1 MTDIRGEVSK
11 AIVHRIESPEFNSYN
26 LPNEYSRFDEL
37 VNVEITIPILTPPG
51 YPDGHCK
58 TVIDKCINKLNSL
71 GGGYSAS
78 SGGFGGW
85 EDPNTG
91 ESPAEP
97 HIKLDVDFSIERWSF
112 GADELRSIILMI
124 QDELLQQCVKLT
136 FNGVPISEPFN
147 LLGERVNS
155 FPSFEEFGEPD
166 SNYIERK
173 VIDAYLV
180 SSRSEF
186 IDALKKLV
194 TNVPEIEP
202 KTVSKNLAGICDYI
216 NGKKTSEI
224 LLVTGR
230 SGCGKST
237 QLSLIWNNSNNKD
250 LELFL
255 TSGRNISDA
264 YKDSKRWRNLI
275 DQVHSGKPIIIED
288 VCVNT
293 HSSRYQDHI
302 DAIFELQKSV
312 NSPLIVVTQTNKQL
326 GKLFRMNDIQLE
338 DEISLDL
345 SEENPDS
352 VIRLLSK
359 FHNVTI
365 DTEGVKMLEDAL
377 ASKRFTAR
385 EISQNLHACN
395 GGTVSKEIISTWEN
409 SLKLIEN
416 LLVGVDCDDVAKI
429 LGLHKA
435 INQPNALLRREIP
448 QSYALKLLGP
458 TSTDL
463 IEIGLVED
471 LRAKKCGLKLL
482 KTTAEIW
489 LDVSLGDLSGLKNSK
504 HFVTIRE
511 QFPLEQI
518 STYYMDFLTKIL
530 EHRKNIW
537 DGKEKHPLP
546 EEIAD
551 SWSQVGYGSFVFT
564 PDHPEKNKLNKE
576 EWQKIGEF
584 LHSFLLQENGER
596 NPWVDAKIVHDFSY
610 RGLMAAAYA
619 EDVEG
624 CFNLMTLHT
633 HSLRDLGKTEE
644 LEGIRKSQMDT
655 FQTPRTKLNY
665 AGVLW
670 EQGLLYEAMEI
681 CNSIISS
688 SNLDPYLEKMC
699 RNQLGLIYRD
709 LDEREKAM
717 QEFEKGLSIAS
728 NDNNSNLQLKLNLLN
743 LKMYQA
749 KNPSSLID
757 EYIEL
762 KDTIDINQEPLGY
775 AILCNKLGQIHLVE
789 YERNFMAY
797 SYTKSIGFDHGFG
810 LEISLMHRN
819 QALSYL
825 REAKKIRT
833 GLSDLQ
839 GLAGTNG
846 FIAKL
851 HQIEGDLDAAYEMY
865 AENYEWYYEKKEL
878 NGQIVSLMSMAK
890 IKIQQNDL
898 VHSTDLTT
906 KAFEL
911 ANKFGS
917 PRYIRQVKN
926 LVEEVIKLSK
936 SYS

>member
-1 MTDIRGEVSK
+1 MTDIRDEVSR

-51 YPDGHCK
+51 YSDGHCK

-124 QDELLQQCVKLT
+124 QNELLQQCVKLT

-166 SNYIERK
+166 SSYIERE

-202 KTVSKNLAGICDYI
+202 KAVSKNLTDICDYI
-216 NGKKTSEI
+216 GGKKTSEI

-237 QLSLIWNNSNNKD
+237 QLSLIWSNSNKG

-255 TSGRNISDA
+255 TSGRNIADA
-264 YKDSKRWRNLI
+264 YKNPRRWSNLI
-275 DQVHSGKPIIIED
+275 NQINVGKPIIVED

-293 HSSRYQDHI
+293 HSSKYQDHI
-302 DAIFELQKSV
+302 DAIFELQQNA
-312 NSPLIVVTQTNKQL
+312 NSPIIVVTQTNKQL
-326 GKLFRMNDIQLE
+326 GKLFRINDIQLE

-352 VIRLLSK
+352 IIQLLSK
-359 FHNVTI
+359 FHEVTI
-365 DTEGVKMLEDAL
+365 DIEGAKMLEDAL
-377 ASKRFTAR
+377 ASKMFTAR
-385 EISQNLHACN
+385 EISQNLHTY
-395 GGTVSKEIISTWEN
+395 GGGIVCTEIISKWEN

-416 LLVGVDCDDVAKI
+416 LLVGVDCEDVAKI
-429 LGLHKA
+429 FGLHKA
-435 INQPNALLRREIP
+435 INQPNALIKREIP
-448 QSYALKLLGP
+448 QSYVLKLLGS

-489 LDVSLGDLSGLKNSK
+489 LDVAFGDLSELRDSK

-518 STYYMDFLTKIL
+518 STYYRDFLTEIL
-530 EHRKNIW
+530 EYRKKIW
-537 DGKEKHPLP
+537 DGKEKYPLP

-551 SWSQVGYGSFVFT
+551 SWSRVGYDSFVFT
-564 PDHPEKNKLNKE
+564 PDHAEKNKLNKE
-576 EWQKIGEF
+576 EWQKIGEY
-584 LHSFLLQENGER
+584 LHSFLLRVNGER
-596 NPWVDAKIVHDFSY
+596 NHWVDAKIVHDFSY
-610 RGLMAAAYA
+610 RGMMAATYA
-619 EDVEG
+619 EDVERCYG
-624 CFNLMTLHT
+624 LMTLHT

-655 FQTPRTKLNY
+655 LQTPGAKLNY

-670 EQGLLYEAMEI
+670 EQGLLNEAKEI
-681 CNSIISS
+681 CISIISS
-688 SNLDPYLEKMC
+688 NNLDPYLEKMC

-709 LDEREKAM
+709 LDERQKAK

-728 NDNNSNLQLKLNLLN
+728 KDDNSNLQLKLNLLN
-743 LKMYQA
+743 LKLYQA
-749 KNPSSLID
+749 KELSPLID

-762 KDTIDINQEPLGY
+762 KDTIDIIREPLGY
-775 AILCNKLGQIHLVE
+775 AIVCNKLGQIHLAE

-797 SYTKSIGFDHGFG
+797 LYTKSMGFDYG
-810 LEISLMHRN
+810 LEISLMHRG
-819 QALSYL
+819 QALNYL
-825 REAKKIRT
+825 LEAKKIRT
-833 GLSDLQ
+833 DLSDLQ

-851 HQIEGDLDAAYEMY
+851 HQIEGDLDVAFEMY
-865 AENYEWYYEKKEL
+865 SENYEWYCEKKEL

-890 IKIQQNDL
+890 IKIQQRDL

-911 ANKFGS
+911 ANEYGS
-917 PRYIRQVKN
+917 PRYIQQVKN
-926 LVEEVIKLSK
+926 LIQKVIDLTK
-936 SYS
+936 